1 MRTVTL
7 EELLEA
13 GCHFGHQVTRQNPK
27 ARDYV
32 FEARDNIHIID
43 LAKTKE
49 GLEQAAAF
57 VKSLAAKPD
66 STMLVLGSKRQ
77 AEGVVSSEVKRAKDG
92 SATGLYSVTNRWIG
106 GIFTNF
112 SEVSKNFKR
121 LQDLT
126 SNLQSEEEKAKFTK
140 KEVSLWAKEKQKLES
155 FYGGIVEMRKPP
167 DAIFV
172 IDTHLEQMAVFEA
185 RKMGV
190 TTIGI
195 TDTNADPELIEYAIP
210 ANDDAVGSIELI
222 LTYIIDAW
230 IEGRK
235 EAVKKKVSEE
245 SQGTKETKEH
255 PRQEADQKQESG
267 RESSKK
273 EVEVKSKKAKGKNT
287 TKK

>member
-210 ANDDAVGSIELI
+210 ANDDAVNSIKMIADLMAEAI
-222 LTYIIDAW
+222 S
-230 IEGRK
+230 EGK
-235 EAVKKKVSEE
+235 ADFEKKKAERVKEEPPKHEAAKKEKRALKKEE
-245 SQGTKETKEH
+245 SI
-255 PRQEADQKQESG
+255 
-267 RESSKK
+267 
-273 EVEVKSKKAKGKNT
+273 
-287 TKK
+287 